1 MPENQR
7 QQAMY
12 VSTGDPETVSDSP
25 ARVEAQG
32 GWKGQLGNYVTV
44 KRPGPA
50 GSRGT
55 EDYRDVTYRYVK
67 MDSSMSVAPYKGAV
81 AWWADRA
88 AYQVTTDSTNRG
100 ARAGVFQNPP
110 TKPLNVARGDYCYIA
125 TGGPATVKL
134 VDAPASAPTA
144 VGIFVVPS
152 GTDAKADTLAAG
164 TAAAYPPL
172 GVTTGVWDPVN
183 TEAIV
188 ELTIPDTP

>member
-25 ARVEAQG
+25 ARVEKQG
-32 GWKGQLGNYVTV
+32 GWSGQLGRYVTV

-50 GSRGT
+50 GSPGN

-67 MDSSMSVAPYKGAV
+67 MDSTMSIAPYKGAV
-81 AWWADRA
+81 AWWADRT
-88 AYQVTTDSTNRG
+88 QHIVTTDPTNRG

-110 TKPLNVARGDYCYIA
+110 TAPLNVARGDYCYIA
-125 TGGPATVKL
+125 TGGPATTKL
-134 VDAPASAPTA
+134 VDAPAAAPT
-144 VGIFVVPS
+144 GIGLFVIPS
-152 GTDAKADTLAAG
+152 ATAGKADTLAAG
-164 TAAAYPPL
+164 TAATYPPL
-172 GVTTGVWDPVN
+172 GVTTGVWNAV
-183 TEAIV
+183 TCEAIV

>member
-32 GWKGQLGNYVTV
+32 GWKGQLGNYVTN

-50 GSRGT
+50 GTRGN

-67 MDSSMSVAPYKGAV
+67 MDSSMSFAPYLGAV
-81 AWWADRA
+81 AWWANRP
-88 AYQVTTDSTNRG
+88 AYTVTTDNTNRG

-110 TKPLNVARGDYCYIA
+110 SKPLNAARGDYCYIA
-125 TGGPATVKL
+125 TGGPATVKM
-134 VDAPASAPTA
+134 VDAPAASPAGI
-144 VGIFVVPS
+144 GIFVIPS
-152 GTDAKADTLAAG
+152 ATAAKADTIAAG
-164 TAAAYPPL
+164 GAATYPTL
-172 GVTTGVWDPVN
+172 GVTSGTWNPVT
-183 TEAIV
+183 TEAVV